1 MTYIKHHSQEFF
13 AGRYNGFMIK
23 DDDSDDKIFFCQKW
37 YDQEHARFLDF
48 DSLDSVDVVIKENF
62 SSEGKD
68 DNKENVET
76 MEVDE
81 SHNPKLIHPD
91 SCCPSCVK
99 VTGRKL
105 SEIPILSE
113 KLTPE
118 DVDQVQNKEGNLF
131 GLISSKNKTFFKE
144 LKYRA
149 FNLKV
154 GDCAYFDPDS
164 FQFSIKQAKAQT
176 NLQSKST
183 GLFGESTYTE
193 IYRKTDY
200 IKGSNEE
207 VPEPFRV
214 AQVLAIYV
222 KTNVFGSDKTFDP
235 KAEDVRFVARKFYR
249 PENTH
254 KGSAA
259 SCTVDLNLLYW
270 SEENVVV
277 SLQDFQGKCDVSKF
291 SVVI

>member
-1 MTYIKHHSQEFF
+1 MTYIKHRSDEFF
-13 AGRYNGFMIK
+13 AGRYNDFMIK
-23 DDDSDDKIFFCQKW
+23 DEDSDDKIFFCQKW

-48 DSLDSVDVVIKENF
+48 DSRDSGDVVIKNNLF
-62 SSEGKD
+62 SEGRD
-68 DNKENVET
+68 ENKENVET

-81 SHNPKLIHPD
+81 PHTPKLIHPD

-99 VTGRKL
+99 INDRKL
-105 SEIPILSE
+105 TEKPVLVE
-113 KLTPE
+113 KLTTE
-118 DVDQVQNKEGNLF
+118 DVDRVQSNEGNLF
-131 GLISSKNKTFFKE
+131 GVVSSKNKTFFKE
-144 LKYRA
+144 LKYRG

-164 FQFSIKQAKAQT
+164 FEFSIKQAKAQS

-183 GLFGESTYTE
+183 GLFGESAYTE
-193 IYRKTDY
+193 MYRKSDY

-222 KTNVFGSDKTFDP
+222 KSNVFAFDKTINP
-235 KAEDVRFVARKFYR
+235 KTDDVRFVVRKFYR

-254 KGSAA
+254 KGVSANH
-259 SCTVDLNLLYW
+259 TLDLNLLYW

-277 SLQDFQGKCDVSKF
+277 SLQDFQGKCDVSAF
-291 SVVI
+291 L